1 MCKTMINAW
10 KLPKHHH
17 LFNVLPTEL
26 KENLDT
32 EKFSYEPKNM
42 KPETATSEYK
52 DIMDFCYSYCKVWVI
67 SRDDNK
73 VTETSYLRMQKLKI

>member
-17 LFNVLPTEL
+17 LFNVLTTEV

-32 EKFSYEPKNM
+32 EKFSHEPKNM
-42 KPETATSEYK
+42 KCETAKSGNKCITE
-52 DIMDFCYSYCKVWVI
+52 FWYSYSKIWMI
-67 SRDDNK
+67 SRDRIK
-73 VTETSYLRMQKLKI
+73 VTQISYLSMQKLKI